1 MKRRFIFSFVLLI
14 LVTQGAGLPPAMSQ
28 EEYHGAD
35 SSYQLR
41 NLVILWGIV
50 KGPDE
55 DRSWVTIKMIRTG
68 SGPGLWESCRVEAVD
83 PFSQEKEWVSPR
95 ERLGKET
102 VIKSPRSSFRDKT
115 GRRIL
120 LYSGSSEDEKPSA
133 VIFYQGVPDTTPEF
147 STEKEM
153 EAYFEQALR
162 RMKLKQESGARSL
175 GPEA

>member
-1 MKRRFIFSFVLLI
+1 M
-14 LVTQGAGLPPAMSQ
+14 PPAMAQ
-28 EEYHGAD
+28 EEYHGDD

-41 NLVILWGIV
+41 NLVLLWGIL

-55 DRSWVTIKMIRTG
+55 DRSWVIIKMIRTG
-68 SGPGLWESCRVEAVD
+68 SDPGPWESCRVEAVD

-95 ERLGKET
+95 EKLGKET
-102 VIKSPRSSFRDKT
+102 MIKSPRSSFRDKT

-120 LYSGSSEDEKPSA
+120 LYSGQSENEKPSA
-133 VIFYQGVPDTTPEF
+133 VIFYQGIPDTTPEF

-162 RMKLKQESGARSL
+162 RMK
-175 GPEA
+175 P